1 MMGQPARVAAPDSP
15 AFLIE
20 NHLCDT
26 ASIENIDCEHFRER
40 EFLEILAELSCDKLD
55 FYSSFV

>member
-1 MMGQPARVAAPDSP
+1 MMGQPARVTSPDSS

-20 NHLCDT
+20 NHLCDA
-26 ASIENIDCEHFRER
+26 ASIEQIDCEHFKEL
-40 EFLEILAELSCDKLD
+40 EFLDIFAELSCDKLD